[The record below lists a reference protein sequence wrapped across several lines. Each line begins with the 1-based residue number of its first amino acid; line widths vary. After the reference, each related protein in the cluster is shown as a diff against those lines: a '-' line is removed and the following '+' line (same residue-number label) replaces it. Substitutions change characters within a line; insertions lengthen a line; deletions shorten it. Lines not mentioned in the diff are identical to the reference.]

1 MKLCFQDGG
10 SEFANALIGADGI
23 FGFAQGYVLGED
35 APATKPIS
43 GSWWDCTDLVSIEKA
58 REKVGEQYFEQ
69 RRFRQREDG

>member
-43 GSWWDCTDLVSIEKA
+43 GSWWDCRDIVSIEEA

-69 RRFRQREDG
+69 